1 MILAAVLFV
10 LVGIALGLLG
20 GGGSLLSVPV
30 LIVALGLDV
39 RTAIATSL
47 VVVGFT
53 SVVALVPRIRARQ
66 VAFKAGLALG
76 AAGMVGAYLGG
87 RLARHIPSSLIMLSF
102 AAVMLATAVAMFRD
116 RPAPRGAKASA
127 HPLLAGILRGVA
139 MGLLTGLVGAGGGF
153 LVVPTLVLF
162 ARLEMPTAVGTSL
175 LVIAMQSF
183 AGFLGSAGHVSV
195 PLDVVVLVAS
205 AAAIGAV
212 VGQRLS
218 RRFDA
223 RTLRRLF
230 ATFVLVAGTFTFLHQ
245 LPHGIWASSLFQ
257 AMFVERWPAWLGG
270 IALASV
276 VIGLLYFENRLLGVS
291 TGCAEIC
298 ESLGNAQVRKSWR
311 LRFLGGI
318 LAGGVL
324 AALFARRVPSMG
336 LSLTGVFAS
345 ASVPV
350 QALALFAG
358 GILVGAGARLAGG
371 CTSGHAIVGVA
382 QGARSSIVATLC
394 FMTAGF
400 VTTWLFSA

>member
-1 MILAAVLFV
+1 M
-10 LVGIALGLLG
+10 LVGVALGLLG

-30 LIVALGLDV
+30 LVVALGLDV

-53 SVVALVPRIRARQ
+53 SIVALVPRIFAKQ
-66 VAFKAGLALG
+66 VDFKAGLTLG
-76 AAGMVGAYLGG
+76 AAGMIGAYVGG
-87 RLARHIPSSLIMLSF
+87 KLARHVPSAVLMLLF
-102 AAVMLATAVAMFRD
+102 AGIMLATAAAMFRE
-116 RPAPRGAKASA
+116 RPQPRDVKPSA
-127 HPLLAGILRGVA
+127 HPIVAGILRGVA

-183 AGFLGSAGHVSV
+183 AGFAGSAGHVSV
-195 PLDVVVLVAS
+195 PLALAGSVAI
-205 AAAIGAV
+205 AAAAGAV

-218 RRFDA
+218 RRFEA

-230 ATFVLVAGTFTFLHQ
+230 ASFVLVAGTFTLAHQ
-245 LPHGIWASSLFQ
+245 LPDALWSSPWFQ
-257 AMFVERWPAWLGG
+257 AAFVQRWPGWLGG
-270 IALASV
+270 IALATV
-276 VIGLLYFENRLLGVS
+276 VVGLLYFENRLLGVS
-291 TGCAEIC
+291 TGCAELC
-298 ESLGNAQVRKSWR
+298 ESVRSAAARRSWR
-311 LRFLGGI
+311 LRFLAGI

-324 AALFARRVPSMG
+324 AAVFARRVPSFG

-345 ASVPV
+345 ASFPV

-358 GILVGAGARLAGG
+358 GVLVGAGARLAGG

-382 QGARSSIVATLC
+382 QGARASFVATAC
-394 FMTAGF
+394 FMAAGF
-400 VTTWLFSA
+400 VTTWLFSG